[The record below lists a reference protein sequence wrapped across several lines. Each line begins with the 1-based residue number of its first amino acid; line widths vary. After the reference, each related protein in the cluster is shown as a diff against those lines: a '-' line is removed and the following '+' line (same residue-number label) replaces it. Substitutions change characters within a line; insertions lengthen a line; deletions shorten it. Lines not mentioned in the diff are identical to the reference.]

1 MDFIICFI
9 DDSNFEHEL
18 VRQEI
23 VPRSPGME
31 FLQAYT
37 FEEAKDLL
45 GERIPLLFLL
55 DLWGQDPEVENPTIP
70 SKVELEE
77 QATRINTLREV
88 YRDLDAF
95 EGDRNN
101 EFLKRLFTIVEG
113 WRSIFRSAS
122 DLVGQNSRY
131 GLENLRRARKSYPGV
146 PAVFYTRKSMIDDA
160 VEMFKA
166 GADGLFIKPTG
177 RDDQETRELTRRF
190 APTLIRSLAEII
202 DRHISNLRN
211 ISPHPPSP
219 GGRPSDPVED
229 LIETWKK
236 FRNN

>member
-1 MDFIICFI
+1 LIICFI
-9 DDSNFEHEL
+9 DDSDFEHEL

-23 VPRSPGME
+23 APRSPGLE

-37 FEEAKDLL
+37 FEEARELL

-55 DLWGQDPEVENPTIP
+55 DLWGQDPEVKKPAIP
-70 SKVELEE
+70 SMVELEE
-77 QATRINTLREV
+77 QASRIKTLREV
-88 YRDLDAF
+88 YGGLDAF

-101 EFLKRLFTIVEG
+101 EFLKRLFAIVEG
-113 WRSIFRSAS
+113 WRSIFRRAS

-131 GLENLRRARKSYPGV
+131 GIENLHRVRRSYPGV

-177 RDDQETRELTRRF
+177 RDDRQTRDLTREY
-190 APTLIRSLAEII
+190 APSLIYSLAEII
-202 DRHISNLRN
+202 DRHIHNLRSL
-211 ISPHPPSP
+211 SPLPPPS
-219 GGRPSDPVED
+219 GERPSDPVED
-229 LIETWKK
+229 LIEAWKK